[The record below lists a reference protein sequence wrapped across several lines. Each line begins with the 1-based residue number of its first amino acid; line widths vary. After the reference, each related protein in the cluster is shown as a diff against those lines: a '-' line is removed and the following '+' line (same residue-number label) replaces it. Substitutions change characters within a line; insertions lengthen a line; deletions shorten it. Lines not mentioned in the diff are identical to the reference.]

1 MITTIILGLLAFVL
15 GYKYL
20 NYLELYMQLR
30 FGMIKCKCGK
40 YKKIKDDKNYSHLN
54 VLP

>member
-30 FGMIKCKCGK
+30 FGMIKCECGK
-40 YKKIKDDKNYSHLN
+40 YRKLN
-54 VLP
+54 HEI